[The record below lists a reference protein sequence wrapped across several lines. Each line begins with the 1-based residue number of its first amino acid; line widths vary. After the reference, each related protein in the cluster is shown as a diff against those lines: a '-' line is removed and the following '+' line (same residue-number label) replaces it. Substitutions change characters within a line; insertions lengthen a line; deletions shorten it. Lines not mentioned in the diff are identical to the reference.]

1 MQTRAGALHL
11 WVRANELRTGGSL
24 LRVQWFSKLPIGL
37 LPFNSW
43 LPLLPI
49 STWRWV
55 LSSSRQ
61 AGFPCLPSLY
71 CILSTQY
78 AIALKH
84 YFYDF
89 LCLFCINS
97 KNIKHIRYRKP
108 SKYSSPCSIV
118 GARHSFS
125 FELAA
130 GFPATG
136 RNLCLTGEVRGCK
149 RSGGFAGN
157 RLQGAQATEDG
168 RKLLEARRGRSPKRR
183 ALCVDGSSVSA
194 NRIECP
200 AG

>member
-61 AGFPCLPSLY
+61 AGFPSLFSLY

-84 YFYDF
+84 YFCDF
-89 LCLFCINS
+89 PCFFCINS
-97 KNIKHIRYRKP
+97 RNIKHIRYRKP

-168 RKLLEARRGRSPKRR
+168 RKLLEARRGLSPKRR
-183 ALCVDGSSVSA
+183 ALCVDGSWVSA